1 MAIKPVNE
9 IPMTLQEKRQSYREM
24 IRKDIQEAIDNH
36 IERFEFEGDYN
47 WKYLAQYAR
56 EEADRIWRSTVYRD
70 VGRQVME
77 EMKKRFP
84 NERYHSIYMKSG
96 YDFKGRYIKIR
107 TNKGED
113 RIHVY
118 GEIDYKFAE
127 GFYEEQLSYTLNNKK
142 VIEQRKAEREARI
155 NEQRAGQNTI

>member
-9 IPMTLQEKRQSYREM
+9 IPMTLQEKRQSYRDM

-56 EEADRIWRSTVYRD
+56 EEADLIWRKTVYCD
-70 VGRQVME
+70 TA
-77 EMKKRFP
+77 KKVRAELRKDRP
-84 NERYHSIYMKSG
+84 GENYIPMGGG
-96 YDFKGRYIKIR
+96 YDYRGKYIKIR
-107 TNKGED
+107 TKKGED

-118 GEIDYKFAE
+118 GEIDYKFAD
-127 GFYEEQLSYTLNNKK
+127 GFYELLKADALARAKAAAE
-142 VIEQRKAEREARI
+142 RKAEMERRM
-155 NEQRAGQNTI
+155 NEQRARQNTI

>member
-9 IPMTLQEKRQSYREM
+9 IPLTLQEKRQSYREM

-56 EEADRIWRSTVYRD
+56 EEADRMWRNTIYYD
-70 VGRQVME
+70 TA
-77 EMKKRFP
+77 KKVRAELLKDRP
-84 NERYHSIYMKSG
+84 GEKYIPMRSG
-96 YDFKGRYIKIR
+96 YEYHGKYIKIR
-107 TNKGED
+107 AKKGED

-127 GFYEEQLSYTLNNKK
+127 GFYELLKADA
-142 VIEQRKAEREARI
+142 IEQEKIIAERERI
-155 NEQRAGQNTI
+155 RNEQRAKQNTV

>member
-56 EEADRIWRSTVYRD
+56 EEADIIWRKTVYYD
-70 VGRQVME
+70 TA
-77 EMKKRFP
+77 KKVRAELLKDRP
-84 NERYHSIYMKSG
+84 GENYIPMRSG
-96 YDFKGRYIKIR
+96 YDYHGKYIKIR
-107 TNKGED
+107 TKKGED

-127 GFYEEQLSYTLNNKK
+127 GFYELLKADAIA
-142 VIEQRKAEREARI
+142 IEKAAAERKAERGRI
-155 NEQRAGQNTI
+155 RNEQRARQNTV

>member
-9 IPMTLQEKRQSYREM
+9 IPMTLQEKSQSYREM

-56 EEADRIWRSTVYRD
+56 EEADIIWRKTVYYDTAEKVRTELLKD
-70 VGRQVME
+70 RPGENYIPMR
-77 EMKKRFP
+77 
-84 NERYHSIYMKSG
+84 SG
-96 YDFKGRYIKIR
+96 YDYHGKYIKIR
-107 TNKGED
+107 TKKGED

-127 GFYEEQLSYTLNNKK
+127 GFYELLKADAIA
-142 VIEQRKAEREARI
+142 IEKATAARKAERERI
-155 NEQRAGQNTI
+155 RNEQRARQNTV

>member
-1 MAIKPVNE
+1 MSIKAVSE

-56 EEADRIWRSTVYRD
+56 EEADIIWRKTVYYD
-70 VGRQVME
+70 TA
-77 EMKKRFP
+77 KKVRAELLKDRP
-84 NERYHSIYMKSG
+84 GENYISMRSG
-96 YDFKGRYIKIR
+96 YDYKGEWIKIR
-107 TNKGED
+107 TKKGED

-118 GEIDYKFAE
+118 AEINFEFAKN
-127 GFYEEQLSYTLNNKK
+127 FYNRLMADTLEHQK
-142 VIEQRKAEREARI
+142 VIAARKAEREKYL
-155 NEQRAGQNTI
+155 NERKQK

>member
-56 EEADRIWRSTVYRD
+56 EEADLIWRKTVYYD
-70 VGRQVME
+70 TA
-77 EMKKRFP
+77 KKVRAELLKDRP
-84 NERYHSIYMKSG
+84 GENYIPMRSG
-96 YDFKGRYIKIR
+96 YEYRGKYIKIR
-107 TNKGED
+107 TKKGED

-118 GEIDYKFAE
+118 GEIDFKFVE
-127 GFYEEQLSYTLNNKK
+127 SFYETLKADTIACEK
-142 VIEQRKAEREARI
+142 IIAERKAEREKRRK
-155 NEQRAGQNTI
+155 EREE